1 MIAFAF
7 GLVHGFGFSFALQ
20 DTLQFAG
27 SHLVTALFAFNIG
40 VELGQLLVIALLVP
54 LLSLLFRFV
63 VPETIGI
70 VIASALAAHTA
81 WHWMIDRGATLGQ
94 YDWPVSDPAGLA
106 QLTRVM
112 MAVIAVA
119 GLIWLLGR
127 RRGR

>member
-1 MIAFAF
+1 
-7 GLVHGFGFSFALQ
+7 
-20 DTLQFAG
+20 
-27 SHLVTALFAFNIG
+27 
-40 VELGQLLVIALLVP
+40 
-54 LLSLLFRFV
+54 
-63 VPETIGI
+63 
-70 VIASALAAHTA
+70 
-81 WHWMIDRGATLGQ
+81 MIDRGATLGQ